1 MAFRNRLI
9 EAVREQGQIFAAS
22 SIQQN
27 VVRLRWIWFGAI
39 GLLFLLA
46 FNGEWRITTDSALYR
61 ELGRNLANGYGYVY
75 LGKPHDHVYPGLP
88 WLLAWSRQIFG
99 QDLVPA
105 LILNI
110 ALAIMALV
118 LVYAMIKQSYPRWI
132 AVAVVAITGLS
143 YQLSLYSATVLNDV
157 PFFFAVCVAL
167 YAQAHI
173 RGSRGKST
181 AGWIG
186 LMLIGV
192 VAAAILRPAFWL
204 LVASLILWVAWETF
218 RGSKKL
224 AAGMAIG
231 LLVVGGAW
239 ALLDI
244 REGGEYEAKLFRT
257 LANPERI
264 VQRASV
270 NTPAFL
276 TEHASDAFFG
286 MSLGPGLDPVL
297 AIIIFG
303 GGILLIR
310 KQMLWGLLV
319 LVTLL
324 VTVFF
329 AGTIPRYYLMVMP
342 LLVLGWIQTLRVTAY
357 RLPRR
362 WRGLAIG
369 IGIALVVIPNLG
381 MCIKL
386 ITRQQAEPFLE
397 TYRHGRWLPYIAMAE
412 AIRDNVPDGK
422 QTIGPRSSVLSYL
435 SERDVLDMHDTL
447 RRIHPEAWQTHLS
460 DQRVEYVVLPIE
472 VYKNVFPEHKEILL
486 PLEEM
491 LTSDSSNKSQWHL
504 VRLRYD
510 EDGKVHFIDSVVA
523 TGAYGANPP

>member
-1 MAFRNRLI
+1 MAFRNRLVK
-9 EAVREQGQIFAAS
+9 AVREQWQVIAAS

-27 VVRLRWIWFGAI
+27 IVRLRWIWFGAI
-39 GLLFLLA
+39 GFLFLLA

-61 ELGRNLANGYGYVY
+61 ELGRNLANGHGYVY
-75 LGKPHDHVYPGLP
+75 LGQPHDHVYPGLP

-105 LILNI
+105 LILNVT
-110 ALAIMALV
+110 LAIISLV
-118 LVYAMIKQSYPRWI
+118 LVYAMLKQSYPRWI
-132 AVAVVAITGLS
+132 AMATVMITGLS

-167 YAQAHI
+167 YAQVHI
-173 RGSRGKST
+173 RGSRGKSA

-192 VAAAILRPAFWL
+192 GAAAILRPAFWL
-204 LVASLILWVAWETF
+204 LVASLIMWTAWETF

-231 LLVVGGAW
+231 LLVVGGVW

-303 GGILLIR
+303 GGVLLIR
-310 KQMLWGLLV
+310 KQMMWGLLV

-324 VTVFF
+324 VTIFF
-329 AGTIPRYYLMVMP
+329 AGTTPRYYLMVMP
-342 LLVLGWIQTLRVTAY
+342 LLVLGWIQTLRVTAN
-357 RLPRR
+357 RVPRR
-362 WRGLAIG
+362 WRSLTIGL
-369 IGIALVVIPNLG
+369 GIALVVIPNVA
-381 MCIKL
+381 MCVKL

-412 AIRDNVPDGK
+412 AIRNNVPDGE

-435 SERDVLDMHDTL
+435 SERDVLDIHETL
-447 RRIHPEAWQTHLS
+447 RWVRPEAWQTHLS
-460 DQRVEYVVLPIE
+460 DQHVGYVVLPLRT
-472 VYKNVFPEHKEILL
+472 YKNVFTAHREILL
-486 PLEEM
+486 PLEET
-491 LTSDSSNKSQWHL
+491 LTNDPTDESQWYL

-510 EDGKVHFIDSVVA
+510 ESEKINVVESIVA
-523 TGAYGANPP
+523 TGTYGKNP